1 MGSMNRRN
9 LVSHGLALGLAAA
22 ALAGA
27 RPAVAVDVLDG
38 LAPADFHSATLA
50 QAEARALAPQPR
62 AGFAR
67 SPDPGA
73 NPLGTSQGAT
83 TLADLGVG
91 SGATELRVSGDS
103 ERQILAQTS
112 AEDRRLLGTLAVL
125 GVLDGATGDG
135 GILDVDD
142 LLDDLDDVLD
152 DLPGG
157 LGGILGDGGVV
168 DIDLDSGGNVTID
181 LLDGDGNAIDVPE
194 ADLQDILDELP
205 IDLPIRLPIL
215 LQ

>member
-1 MGSMNRRN
+1 MNRRN

-22 ALAGA
+22 LAGA
-27 RPAVAVDVLDG
+27 GPARAVDVLDG
-38 LAPADFHSATLA
+38 LAPSDFHSATLA
-50 QAEARALAPQPR
+50 QAEARALASQPR
-62 AGFAR
+62 AGSAQA
-67 SPDPGA
+67 PDPGA

-91 SGATELRVSGDS
+91 SGATELRVTGES
-103 ERQILAQTS
+103 ESHIFAQTS
-112 AEDRRLLGTLAVL
+112 AEDRRILGTLAVL
-125 GVLDGATGDG
+125 GVLEGATGDG

-157 LGGILGDGGVV
+157 LGGILGEGAVV
-168 DIDLDSGGNVTID
+168 DIDVGSGGNVTID
-181 LLDGDGNAIDVPE
+181 LLDGDGNPVDVPE
-194 ADLQDILDELP
+194 VDLQEILDELP